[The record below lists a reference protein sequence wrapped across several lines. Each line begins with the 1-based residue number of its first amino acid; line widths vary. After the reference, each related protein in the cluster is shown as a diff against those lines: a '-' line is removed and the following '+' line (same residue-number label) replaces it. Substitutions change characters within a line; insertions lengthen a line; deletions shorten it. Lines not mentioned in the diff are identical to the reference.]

1 MITQSFFK
9 LFPPPKFLNIPH
21 AGLDICD
28 DAVRCIEYSHG
39 ARGITIHRYGT
50 KMLPPGVV
58 ESGHIKDEHLLEQT
72 VRELAHELK
81 ISIVKA
87 SLPEERMYLFKTEVP
102 DAYEEEIRQNIEF
115 KLEENVPVSAADSVF
130 FFDLIPLN
138 AVSAEMKDKKIASVS
153 VAPHDLISSYLGVL
167 QRAGLTVL
175 SFEIQAKAIAR
186 AIVPRDSIET
196 QIIVYIMG
204 NKTGIYIV
212 CGGVVCFTSTISWG
226 YSTIA
231 QSADVP
237 ATAGE
242 LKTEIQRV
250 YGYWVDHGGG
260 TDISRVILAGRGALF
275 EGLASHCS
283 PDPRIPVEVAQVWQ
297 NAFSSDRY
305 IPQIPYED
313 SLDYAIA
320 AGLALPS

>member
-28 DAVRCIEYSHG
+28 DAVRCVEYSHG
-39 ARGITIHRYGT
+39 VRGLTIHRFGT
-50 KMLPPGVV
+50 KLLPPGVV
-58 ESGHIKDEHLLEQT
+58 ESGHIKDEALLAQT
-72 VRELAHELK
+72 VRELTSELK

-87 SLPEERMYLFKTEVP
+87 SLPEERMYLFKTEVL

-115 KLEENVPVSAADSVF
+115 KLEENVPVSVADSVF
-130 FFDLIPLN
+130 FFDLIPAN
-138 AVSAEMKDKKIASVS
+138 AISPEMQNKKVASVS
-153 VAPHDLISSYLGVL
+153 VAPHDVISSYLEVL
-167 QRAGLTVL
+167 KKAGLTVL

-186 AIVPRDSIET
+186 ALVPKDSSES
-196 QIIVYIMG
+196 QIIVYVMG
-204 NKTGIYIV
+204 HKTGIYIV

-226 YSTIA
+226 YTTIA
-231 QSADVP
+231 DSQNVP

-242 LKTEIQRV
+242 LKKEIQRV
-250 YGYWVDHGGG
+250 YSYWVDHGGG
-260 TDISRVILAGRGALF
+260 TDISRIVLAGRGALF

-283 PDPRIPVEVAQVWQ
+283 PDPRIPVEIGQVWQ
-297 NAFSSDRY
+297 NAFPLDKH
-305 IPQIPYED
+305 IPPVAYED
-313 SLDYAIA
+313 SLDYAVA